1 MLWELNKRMINI
13 VIVHYMLKRHI
24 CPCEVLITSAISVWI
39 NTEIYHLIQGMKNKT
54 KNKKKYEFRLPLK
67 YKSSLSVVVI

>member
-13 VIVHYMLKRHI
+13 VIVRYMLKRHI

-54 KNKKKYEFRLPLK
+54 KNKKNVNFAFP
-67 YKSSLSVVVI
+67 